1 MSSAAERWR
10 QRLAAWA
17 IPDDILTAAPESPYG
32 FATECFRRRGER
44 AAAAEPTPTTLRAL
58 DMLPEGGSVLDV
70 GVGGGGTSL
79 PLAKR
84 AGSIVGFDAQADML
98 EGFRENA
105 AGLGVRVETITGVWP
120 EDAGDAPLV
129 DVVVAGHVC
138 YNTPD
143 LGPFAQAL
151 DRHARR
157 RVVLEL
163 TERHP
168 LAWMSDLWMTFH
180 GLSRPDG
187 PTASDA
193 EAVLREVG
201 LDVTRAD
208 WRVSEQHGTAGFAR
222 REEAIHQVRRRL
234 CLSADRDDEI
244 SDALGDRL
252 RLIDG
257 LWDLG
262 PDERTLITLW
272 WDQRPEGGW
281 QPERHR
287 RLTEPTNR

>member
-1 MSSAAERWR
+1 VNGAAERWR
-10 QRLAAWA
+10 QQLAAWA

-44 AAAAEPTPTTLRAL
+44 AAASEPTPTTVRAL
-58 DMLPEGGSVLDV
+58 ETLPEGGSVLDV

-79 PLAKR
+79 PLAER
-84 AGSIVGFDAQADML
+84 AGSIVGFDARSDML
-98 EGFRENA
+98 DAFRENA
-105 AGLGVRVETITGVWP
+105 TRLGVRVETLAGVWP
-120 EDAGDAPLV
+120 EDADDAPVV

-151 DRHARR
+151 GRHARR

-180 GLSRPDG
+180 GLARPDG
-187 PTASDA
+187 PTADDV
-193 EAVLREVG
+193 EAVLQELD
-201 LDVTRAD
+201 LDVGRED
-208 WRVSEQHGTAGFAR
+208 RRVSEQHGTAGFAR
-222 REEAIHQVRRRL
+222 REDAIHQVRRRL
-234 CLSADRDDEI
+234 CLPADRDGEI

-257 LWDLG
+257 LWDFG
-262 PDERTLITLW
+262 PDERTLVTLW
-272 WDQRPEGGW
+272 W
-281 QPERHR
+281 
-287 RLTEPTNR
+287 PTA

>member
-1 MSSAAERWR
+1 MNDAAERWR
-10 QRLAAWA
+10 LELAAWA
-17 IPDDILTAAPESPYG
+17 IPEDILAAAPESPYG

-44 AAAAEPTPTTLRAL
+44 AVAAAPKPTTLRAAEA
-58 DMLPEGGSVLDV
+58 LPEGGSVLDV

-79 PLAKR
+79 PLAER

-105 AGLGVRVETITGVWP
+105 ARLGVRVETLTGVWP
-120 EDAGDAPLV
+120 EDADDAPVV

-138 YNTPD
+138 YNTSD
-143 LGPFAQAL
+143 LGPFARAL

-180 GLSRPDG
+180 GPARPDG
-187 PTASDA
+187 PSADDA
-193 EAVLREVG
+193 EAVVREEG
-201 LDVTRAD
+201 LDVARED

-234 CLSADRDDEI
+234 CLPADRDDEI

-257 LWDLG
+257 LWDFG
-262 PDERTLITLW
+262 PDERTLVTLW
-272 WDQRPEGGW
+272 WPSA
-281 QPERHR
+281 
-287 RLTEPTNR
+287 